1 MEKETGHSGMGGHDR
16 PRSSNGRKLRI
27 AQLAPPVEAV
37 PPKGYGGTE
46 RVMADLIK
54 ELTAR
59 GHEVTL
65 FASADSTARAE
76 LVPIA
81 PAALRPAG
89 DMKGEFA
96 YTINTILEVSRR
108 AGDFDIVHGHLEWS
122 NLILPRVVRAPVVM
136 TFHGRLDYDWAAA
149 SLSYVDRGLVAIS
162 RSQASFHPQAPWA
175 AVVHNGLDLSRS
187 PFERNRS
194 EALCFVGRI
203 APEKGVV
210 EAIDIAARV
219 GRKLRIA
226 AKQGVTQPERDYFDN
241 VFRPAL
247 EKGDVEY
254 LGELPARDR
263 DRLLSESY
271 ATLMPGSWP
280 EPFGLVT
287 IESLACGTPVV
298 ARRVGALPEIVREG
312 VDGFFGDDGR
322 SMAYFV
328 SQVENLDRAAIRA
341 SVLERFSAARM
352 ADDYEAVYHRMI
364 DRARDEKAGE
374 PVVSGGGAP
383 SRRREP

>member
-1 MEKETGHSGMGGHDR
+1 MESEPGGNSLAGGR
-16 PRSSNGRKLRI
+16 PSPPSSNGRKLRI

-37 PPKGYGGTE
+37 PPIGYGGTE
-46 RVMADLIK
+46 RVIADLVK
-54 ELTAR
+54 ELIAR
-59 GHEVTL
+59 GHDVTL
-65 FASADSTARAE
+65 FASADSTARARI
-76 LVPIA
+76 VPTA

-96 YTINTILEVSRR
+96 YTINTILEVARR
-108 AGDFDIVHGHLEWS
+108 GGDFDIVHAHLEWS
-122 NLILPRVVRAPVVM
+122 NLILPRVVQAPVVM

-149 SLSYVDRGLVAIS
+149 SLAYVDRGLVAIS
-162 RSQASFHPQAPWA
+162 NSQASFHPDAPWEG
-175 AVVHNGLDLSRS
+175 VVHNGLDLSGS
-187 PFERNRS
+187 PFERNRTD
-194 EALCFVGRI
+194 ALCFVGRI

-226 AKQGVTQPERDYFDN
+226 AKQGVTQAEREYFEN

-247 EKGDVEY
+247 SKADVEY
-254 LGELPARDR
+254 LGELPAKDR
-263 DRLLSESY
+263 DRLLTESY

-322 SMAYFV
+322 SMAHFV
-328 SQVENLDRAAIRA
+328 EQVGKLDRAAIRA
-341 SVLERFSAARM
+341 SVLQRFSAARM

-364 DRARDEKAGE
+364 GRLTPPRAVEVR
-374 PVVSGGGAP
+374 
-383 SRRREP
+383 